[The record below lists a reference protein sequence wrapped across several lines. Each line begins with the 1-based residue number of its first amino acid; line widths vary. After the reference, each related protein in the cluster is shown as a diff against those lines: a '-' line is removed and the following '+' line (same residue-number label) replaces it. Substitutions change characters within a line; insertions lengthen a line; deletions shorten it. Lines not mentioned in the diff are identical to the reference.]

1 MMMVDGYCPQGTI
14 KTKTIWEDTPTCEM
28 GQTSLS
34 WDQFMSIAGEPIFIL
49 FTVIFFF
56 ISKFSKMNLYHF

>member
-1 MMMVDGYCPQGTI
+1 MIVADGYCPQGTI
-14 KTKTIWEDTPTCEM
+14 KTKTIWEDIPTREM

-34 WDQFMSIAGEPIFIL
+34 WDQFMSIAGGPIFIL
-49 FTVIFFF
+49 FTVIFFL